1 MQSFVKN
8 SGFRQTH
15 SMLPNETPARSP
27 KEENVHKG
35 QRSYTSEKCLDLV
48 SECLVS

>member
-15 SMLPNETPARSP
+15 NMLPNQMPARSP
-27 KEENVHKG
+27 REENHKG
-35 QRSYTSEKCLDLV
+35 QRSYTSEKCLDLL
-48 SECLVS
+48 SECLAS